1 MNKKLVTKQNTA
13 GKTISNSPKHSYRT
27 VKDGGEMVISRRRI
41 PCACK
46 KCLQLDFGECLFK
59 HITGGA
65 YAEVKLKKT

>member
-13 GKTISNSPKHSYRT
+13 GKTTRFDSYRT

-46 KCLQLDFGECLFK
+46 KCLQLRFGECLFK

-65 YAEVKLKKT
+65 YVEVKLTKT